1 MAAIKTVYK
10 RRIRALKGGKVARGK
25 LKDWTSEE
33 NLIKLTA
40 WARNGLNDEQ
50 IANNIGISRQTL
62 YKWRKKDERLE
73 TALKKGKEV
82 TDYEVENALF
92 KKAIGGYYEETKERI
107 ETIDGKEVKITE
119 TTKKYYPP
127 DTTACIFWLKNRK
140 PDDWKDRKAQEVEV
154 KKDGNLEKYFE
165 LLDQTI
171 LVDN

>member
-1 MAAIKTVYK
+1 M
-10 RRIRALKGGKVARGK
+10 ARGK
-25 LKDWTSEE
+25 FKDWTSEE

-40 WARNGLNDEQ
+40 WSRNGLNDEQ
-50 IANNIGISRQTL
+50 IAHNIGISRQTL
-62 YKWRKKDERLE
+62 YKWRKKDNRIED
-73 TALKKGKEV
+73 ALKKGKEV

-140 PDDWKDRKAQEVEV
+140 PDTWMDRKAQEVEV

-165 LLDQTI
+165 LLDQAI
-171 LVDN
+171 LND